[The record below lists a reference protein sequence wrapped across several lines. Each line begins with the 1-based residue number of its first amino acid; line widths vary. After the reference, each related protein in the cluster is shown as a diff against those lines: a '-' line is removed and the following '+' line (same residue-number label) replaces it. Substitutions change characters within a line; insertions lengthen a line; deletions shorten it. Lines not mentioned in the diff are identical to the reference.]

1 MKDLLNVLGKI
12 HPLSKPFRQY
22 LSDHLKLQTL
32 APKEFLLK
40 AGAIGRRLY
49 FIEKGLVRCYYF
61 DNGLEICSKFLKEND
76 IIVSASS
83 FFLQEESREYIQTI
97 EPTTVYSLTYDELQY
112 IYRYYIES
120 NIISRVLSTK
130 SYLLSE
136 QRSFF
141 IRMRQ
146 AADRYKTMM
155 EHHPELINRVPV
167 KYMASYLGMT
177 EETLSRIRAGSY

>member
-1 MKDLLNVLGKI
+1 MKDLLNALGKI

-32 APKEFLLK
+32 SSREYLLR
-40 AGAIGRRLY
+40 AGTIGRRLY

-61 DNGLEICSKFLKEND
+61 DNGQEICSKFLKEND

-83 FFLQEESREYIQTI
+83 FFLQKESREYLQTI
-97 EPTTVYSLTYDELQY
+97 EPTTVYSLSYEELQHMY
-112 IYRYYIES
+112 TYYIES
-120 NIISRVLSTK
+120 NIISRVISTK

-136 QRSFF
+136 QRSYF

-146 AADRYKTMM
+146 AAARYKTMM
-155 EHHPELINRVPV
+155 EHHPDLINRVPV

-177 EETLSRIRAGSY
+177 EETLSRIRSGSY

>member
-1 MKDLLNVLGKI
+1 MNVLGKI

-22 LSDHLKLQTL
+22 LSDHLKMQTL
-32 APKEFLLK
+32 APKEYLLK
-40 AGAIGRRLY
+40 AGSISCHLY
-49 FIEKGLVRCYYF
+49 FVETGLVRCYY
-61 DNGLEICSKFLKEND
+61 LEEDQEVCSKFLKEND

-83 FFLQEESREYIQTI
+83 FFLQKESKEYIQAI
-97 EPTTVYSLTYDELQY
+97 EQSVVYSLSYDELQY

-141 IRMRQ
+141 VRMKK
-146 AADRYKTMM
+146 AADRYNTMM
-155 EHHPELINRVPV
+155 EYYPGLVNRVPL
-167 KYMASYLGMT
+167 KYLSSYLGISDW
-177 EETLSRIRAGSY
+177 TLSRIRSRKH